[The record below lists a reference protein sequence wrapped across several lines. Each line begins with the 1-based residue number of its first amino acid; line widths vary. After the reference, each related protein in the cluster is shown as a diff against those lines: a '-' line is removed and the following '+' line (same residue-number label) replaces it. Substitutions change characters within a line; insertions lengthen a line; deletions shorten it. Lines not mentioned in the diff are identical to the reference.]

1 MWLTDLLATFHVLF
15 AISWLGGG
23 IMFGF
28 VVAPRVGQT
37 SPPAAREFFLR
48 VGPGVLRF
56 FQVVPALT
64 IVFGLLLLY
73 NITGGDWSQ
82 LSPSTAWGFNVS
94 LGMTFALA
102 AVVVGEA
109 GASPAL
115 HRLIG
120 IFDKLGTPGGSTP
133 DQIPSAVNR
142 ARILATASIA
152 LLLITMVFM
161 VGAGFY

>member
-28 VVAPRVGQT
+28 VVAPRVGLT

-48 VGPGVLRF
+48 VVPGVLRF
-56 FQVVPALT
+56 FQVVPVLT
-64 IVFGLLLLY
+64 IGFGLLLLY
-73 NITGGDWSQ
+73 NMTGGDWSQ
-82 LSPSTAWGFNVS
+82 LSPSTAWGFDVS

-102 AVVVGEA
+102 AAIVGEA
-109 GASPAL
+109 GAAPAL
-115 HRLIG
+115 HRLIV
-120 IFDKLGTPGGSTP
+120 IFEKLGTPGGSTP
-133 DQIPSAVNR
+133 DQIPPAIGR
-142 ARILATASIA
+142 ARFLATASLA
-152 LLLITMVFM
+152 LLLVTMVFM